1 MKGWWPTQ
9 TRNPQAAPR
18 TASLWSLSPRPPR
31 IAPQQTG
38 ELTRQKGRPRCLAYS
53 APNPHGAADPLFR
66 QCFGHLEK
74 ECGKQIGSGGRW
86 GRGWWGRELRLLL
99 HHHFAQFKPCD
110 IFLPSPCRPSGYQLS
125 PSPSAQEHRLGCQ
138 LLGIKG
144 VCLYSEQAIA
154 HSESAHPKAAHV
166 TVPPAQ
172 SPSGT
177 DANLWLETFLNMSWH
192 KESGSQ
198 ASTALGDP
206 ARTVKAAGKE
216 RGWGQAGA
224 GGGQLRQP
232 SGPET
237 SPEPLPGLPA
247 SLGGETGLPCTQ
259 KA

>member
-1 MKGWWPTQ
+1 MHKT
-9 TRNPQAAPR
+9 
-18 TASLWSLSPRPPR
+18 
-31 IAPQQTG
+31 
-38 ELTRQKGRPRCLAYS
+38 E
-53 APNPHGAADPLFR
+53 
-66 QCFGHLEK
+66 
-74 ECGKQIGSGGRW
+74 GGGLGVR
-86 GRGWWGRELRLLL
+86 GRELRLLP

-125 PSPSAQEHRLGCQ
+125 PSPSAQEHRLRCQ
-138 LLGIKG
+138 LLSIKG

-166 TVPPAQ
+166 TIPPAQ

-216 RGWGQAGA
+216 RG
-224 GGGQLRQP
+224 
-232 SGPET
+232 
-237 SPEPLPGLPA
+237 
-247 SLGGETGLPCTQ
+247 
-259 KA
+259 